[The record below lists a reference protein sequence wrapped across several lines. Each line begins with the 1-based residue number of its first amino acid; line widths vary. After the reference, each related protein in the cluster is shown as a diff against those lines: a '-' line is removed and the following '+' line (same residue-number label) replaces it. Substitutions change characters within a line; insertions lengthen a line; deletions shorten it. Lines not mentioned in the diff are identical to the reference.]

1 MVFVAIGF
9 SLPKFYD
16 PFVPVEKRGE
26 GHLGFA
32 PNEAV
37 AVVEA
42 FQNRTGGGSGVEYG
56 GYNSPDE
63 PVGFGGGKAMA

>member
-1 MVFVAIGF
+1 MIFVAIGW
-9 SLPKFYD
+9 LVPKFYD

-26 GHLGFA
+26 GHLEFA

-42 FQNRTGGGSGVEYG
+42 YQSRMGGASGY
-56 GYNSPDE
+56 SPDE
-63 PVGFGGGKAMA
+63 QIGFERKEMA